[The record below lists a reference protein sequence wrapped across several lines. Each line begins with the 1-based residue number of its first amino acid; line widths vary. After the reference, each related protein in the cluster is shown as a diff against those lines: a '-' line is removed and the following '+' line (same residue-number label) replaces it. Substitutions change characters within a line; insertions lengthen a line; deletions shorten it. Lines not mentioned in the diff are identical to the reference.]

1 MKTFHQTEIPVL
13 WSHLDSN
20 HHVNNAIFQFYFDEA
35 RMQALESTGF
45 NLAEL
50 RKINVG
56 PVIYKSEIEYKKPLY
71 HPETAII
78 QTWFEGLEK
87 VRGITCQNL
96 YRKSDGELVCKARFY
111 SIFFDLEK
119 DKPWKIPLELG
130 ENLREL
136 SGPSKNTLAA

>member
-56 PVIYKSEIEYKKPLY
+56 PVIYKSEIEY
-71 HPETAII
+71 
-78 QTWFEGLEK
+78 
-87 VRGITCQNL
+87 
-96 YRKSDGELVCKARFY
+96 
-111 SIFFDLEK
+111 
-119 DKPWKIPLELG
+119 
-130 ENLREL
+130 
-136 SGPSKNTLAA
+136 